1 MPYLNA
7 YRPPPAL
14 TEAPYHE
21 STPLED
27 YDLNWVYGSVP
38 PLLETP
44 GGVRLVP
51 LIPSLHG
58 KRLYQLLSAHRE
70 TYVYLPYGPFET
82 YSAFLTKLELSRR
95 DRNSLTFAVYDLS
108 IDLPPPSRNDT
119 RQADTTREDPT
130 LEGGKGL
137 REERLAGIVGV
148 KESNFAN
155 RMTEIGNV
163 HIAPPFQRT
172 HVSTHSISLLLHW
185 ALNPPTP
192 SEPFNLGLR
201 RVQWFANPLNVPS
214 VTAAQKLGFF
224 LEAPCIEWERTL
236 PSRRGKIALALPN
249 FVNEDEERRE
259 LETER
264 GGGRHSSLLSL
275 DWERW
280 ETQGQGREF
289 LVELVK
295 SRPVRRRKLEDIE
308 GLALD

>member
-1 MPYLNA
+1 MPYLNN
-7 YRPPPAL
+7 YRPPSSLA
-14 TEAPYHE
+14 EAPYHD
-21 STPLED
+21 STLLED

-38 PLLETP
+38 SLLETP

-58 KRLYQLLSAHRE
+58 KRLYKLLSAHRE
-70 TYVYLPYGPFET
+70 TYAYLPYGPFET
-82 YSAFLTKLELSRR
+82 YSGFLTKLELSRR

-108 IDLPPPSRNDT
+108 LDLSPHDEARRSEI
-119 RQADTTREDPT
+119 QQEDPT
-130 LEGGKGL
+130 LEGGRGL

-172 HVSTHSISLLLHW
+172 HVSTHSISLLLRW

-192 SEPFNLGLR
+192 SQPYNLGLR

-224 LEAPCIEWERTL
+224 LEAPCIKWERTL
-236 PSRRGKIALALPN
+236 PSRRGKIALDLPN
-249 FVNEDEERRE
+249 FLNEDEERRE
-259 LETER
+259 LEVER

-280 ETQGQGREF
+280 ETKGEGREF
-289 LVELVK
+289 VDELVN
-295 SRPVRRRKLEDIE
+295 SRPVRRRRLEDME